1 MDAKLLLR
9 ERVVLTETAFVEA
22 VVWQLPKRLSGSSH
36 RYKYRLALI
45 VDRVCVL
52 RYDNETGK
60 GDHKHVG
67 NREAPYRFVSLDALQ
82 QDFWADVETWSKR
95 Q

>member
-1 MDAKLLLR
+1 MTAILLLR
-9 ERVVLTETAFVEA
+9 ERLVLTETAFVEV
-22 VVWQLPKRLSGSSH
+22 VVWQLPKSLPGSTH

-60 GDHKHVG
+60 GDHKHAG

-82 QDFWADVETWSKR
+82 RDFWAEVETWSKK